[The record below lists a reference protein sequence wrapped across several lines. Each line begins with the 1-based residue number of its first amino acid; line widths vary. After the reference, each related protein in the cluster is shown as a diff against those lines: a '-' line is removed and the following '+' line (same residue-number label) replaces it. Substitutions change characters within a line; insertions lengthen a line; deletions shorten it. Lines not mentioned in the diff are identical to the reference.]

1 MDFLDLAKKRF
12 TVRSYGKTKVEPEKL
27 SLILEAGRIAP
38 TAANLQPQRVL
49 VVQSEEGLAKLG
61 KAANV
66 YNAPLALIVCADHNA
81 AWKRPIDGKTTP
93 DIDVSIVTDHMML
106 EAEELGLSSVW
117 ICYFKPD
124 VLRQE
129 FNIPQGVEPIN
140 ILAIGYNSGL
150 VASPARHSQTRKPL
164 EETVF
169 FETF

>member
-49 VVQSEEGLAKLG
+49 VVQTEEGLAKLN
-61 KAANV
+61 KAANT
-66 YNAPLALIVCADHNA
+66 YNAPLALIVCADHNT
-81 AWKRPIDGKTTP
+81 AWKRPMDGKRTM
-93 DIDVSIVTDHMML
+93 DIDASIVTDHMML

-117 ICYFKPD
+117 ICYFKPE
-124 VLRQE
+124 VISQE
-129 FNIPQGVEPIN
+129 FNIPEHIEPVN

-150 VASPARHSQTRKPL
+150 VASPDRHGQTRKPL

-169 FETF
+169 FESF